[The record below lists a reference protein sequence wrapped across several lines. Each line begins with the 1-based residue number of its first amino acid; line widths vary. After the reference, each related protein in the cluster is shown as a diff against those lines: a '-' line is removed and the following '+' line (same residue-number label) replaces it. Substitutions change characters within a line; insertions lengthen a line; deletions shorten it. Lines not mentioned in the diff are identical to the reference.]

1 MVRARLPWLWLLAV
15 ALGLCA
21 AAWRHFLL
29 PWRQA
34 ASPLPPSPPPPSP
47 LPPSSAPRASPR
59 AHWLAEELLPRLVSL
74 GLPLLPMAFPLFYAA
89 ARAFGGACRLQP
101 EPEPQPQP

>member
-29 PWRQA
+29 PWRHG
-34 ASPLPPSPPPPSP
+34 ASPLPPSP
-47 LPPSSAPRASPR
+47 LPPSSAHRASPR
-59 AHWLAEELLPRLVSL
+59 AHWLAEELMPRLVSL

-89 ARAFGGACRLQP
+89 AP
-101 EPEPQPQP
+101 

>member
-29 PWRQA
+29 PWRHG
-34 ASPLPPSPPPPSP
+34 ASPLPPSPLPPSPLPPSP
-47 LPPSSAPRASPR
+47 LPPSSAHRASPR
-59 AHWLAEELLPRLVSL
+59 AHWLAEELMPRLVSL

-89 ARAFGGACRLQP
+89 ARAFGGADRL
-101 EPEPQPQP
+101 